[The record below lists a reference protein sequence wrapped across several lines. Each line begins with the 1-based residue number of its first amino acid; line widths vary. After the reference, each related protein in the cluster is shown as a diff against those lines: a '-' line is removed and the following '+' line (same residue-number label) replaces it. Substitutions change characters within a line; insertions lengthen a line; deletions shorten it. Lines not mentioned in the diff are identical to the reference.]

1 MDQPTERADTEEVPP
16 SERPRVGLGR
26 IFAVFLLIGAIGF
39 GGGMAVIAI
48 IEREVVRKRRWV
60 PLEEFTHG
68 IAFGQILGPF
78 AVNTSTFIGYY
89 LRGLAGAAAA
99 VLGFLLPSF
108 LMVVALSAAYFRW
121 HEIPALQSAL
131 NGIAPVVIALIF
143 SAALNIGRPKIRDG
157 LSAGVALAAMLVA
170 LLLKANVVLIL
181 SAAAGYGLVRSYVE
195 TRRAPGEGEG

>member
-1 MDQPTERADTEEVPP
+1 MEQPMERAEAGDAPP
-16 SERPRVGLGR
+16 SERPRVDLGR
-26 IFAVFLLIGAIGF
+26 IFAVFLIIGAIGF
-39 GGGMAVIAI
+39 GGGMAVIAL
-48 IEREVVRKRRWV
+48 IEREVVRKRRWI

-108 LMVVALSAAYFRW
+108 VMVVGLSAAYFRW
-121 HEIPALQSAL
+121 HEIPALKSAL

-157 LSAGVALAAMLVA
+157 LSAAVALAAMLVA
-170 LLLKANVVLIL
+170 LLLKTNVLIIL
-181 SAAAGYGLVRSYVE
+181 GVAAGYGLVRSYVE
-195 TRRAPGEGEG
+195 TRRASGEGED

>member
-1 MDQPTERADTEEVPP
+1 MERAEAEETSQP
-16 SERPRVGLGR
+16 ERPDVGLGR
-26 IFAVFLLIGAIGF
+26 IFAVFLFIGAIGF

-48 IEREVVRKRRWV
+48 IEREVVRKRRWI

-68 IAFGQILGPF
+68 IAFGQVLGPF

-121 HEIPALQSAL
+121 HEIPALKSAL

-157 LSAGVALAAMLVA
+157 LSAAVAIAAMLAA
-170 LLLKANVVLIL
+170 LLLKANVVVIL
-181 SAAAGYGLVRSYVE
+181 VAAALYGLVRSYYK
-195 TRRAPGEGEG
+195 TRRAPRAGVS